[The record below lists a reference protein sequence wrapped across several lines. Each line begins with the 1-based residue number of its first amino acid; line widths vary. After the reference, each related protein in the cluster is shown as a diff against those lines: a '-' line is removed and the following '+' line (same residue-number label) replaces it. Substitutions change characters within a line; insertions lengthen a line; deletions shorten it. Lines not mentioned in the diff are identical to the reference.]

1 MARVYGITESLKSLK
16 SELNGKGINRFSSVK
31 QIKEFLSNYKLEKNT
46 ILKYESNKLD
56 EEYSKTSSN
65 LKKLIIKRDKI
76 INSENDRINNKISD
90 LNKKIDIIKS
100 RNVNFII
107 KLFLK
112 IKLYS
117 LNKQLNKLIS
127 NKSSSIDLLVKDVN
141 KNIQSNELFIKTYKK
156 DKQNLIKKGAK
167 SQLDELRRTRDVL
180 ENLKN
185 LISGAIGENLVV
197 KEIKKL
203 GNDYA
208 LINDF
213 NLNFSDPIYYKKQDD
228 WIYSTQIDHLLI
240 SRAGIFLIETKNWS
254 RKSVDTISLRSPIKQ
269 IQRSNF
275 ALYIYISENIFLNEH
290 HWGEQAIPIRNLLV
304 MINNKPKEKFKFV
317 TVKLLN
323 ELNGY
328 INYFE
333 PVLSEKQVDRITSLL
348 KIGNTE
354 ILQGSDFEKKWFSSS
369 TD

>member
-1 MARVYGITESLKSLK
+1 MAKIFGITESLKSLK

-31 QIKEFLSNYKLEKNT
+31 QIKDFLSNYKLEKNT
-46 ILKYESNKLD
+46 ILKNESDKLD
-56 EEYSKTSSN
+56 EEYFKTSSN

-76 INSENDRINNKISD
+76 INSENDRIDNKISD
-90 LNKKIDIIKS
+90 LNKKIEIIKS

-127 NKSSSIDLLVKDVN
+127 TKSSLIDLLVKDVN
-141 KNIQSNELFIKTYKK
+141 KNIKSDELFIKTYKK

-167 SQLDELRRTRDVL
+167 SQLDELKYTRDVL

-197 KEIKKL
+197 NEIKKL
-203 GNDYA
+203 GDDYA

-213 NLNFSDPIYYKKQDD
+213 NLSFSDPRYYKKQDD
-228 WIYSTQIDHLLI
+228 WIYSAQIDHLLI
-240 SRAGIFLIETKNWS
+240 SKAGIFLIETKNWS

-275 ALYIYISENIFLNEH
+275 ALFLYISENISLNEH
-290 HWGEQAIPIRNLLV
+290 HWGEQTIPIRNLIV
-304 MINNKPKEKFKFV
+304 MINNKPTGRFKYV
-317 TVKLLN
+317 AVKLLK
-323 ELNGY
+323 ELNDY
-328 INYFE
+328 LKYFE
-333 PVLSEKQVDRITSLL
+333 PVLTQSQYEKVIRQL
-348 KIGNTE
+348 NH
-354 ILQGSDFEKKWFSSS
+354 
-369 TD
+369 